1 MTSEKGNNFDIDDLE
16 DILNLDDYMEN
27 SESLLRG
34 DSQLADYIYVN
45 NLKQR
50 KLYLDCDIS
59 FQSVEDI
66 IANIMNYNKSDKD
79 IPTEERKPIY
89 LYISSLGGE
98 VPAGL
103 ALMDVISSSK
113 TPVYTI
119 NIGSAYSMAFY
130 IAISGHK
137 RYALNNSTFLLH
149 DGFNSLKLSV
159 AKTQDVFQF
168 QQKQEERLKQYTI
181 SHTNITEKDYD
192 GKYRAEW
199 YMYADEA
206 KELGVVDYIIGV
218 DCDLDEIV

>member
-1 MTSEKGNNFDIDDLE
+1 MTSEKGNSFDIDDLE
-16 DILNLDDYMEN
+16 DILNLDDYIDN
-27 SESLLRG
+27 LNGALKG

-59 FQSVEDI
+59 FQNVEDI
-66 IANIMNYNKSDKD
+66 IVNIMNFNKEDKD

-103 ALMDVISSSK
+103 ALMDVIENSK

-149 DGFNSLKLSV
+149 DGSNSLKLSV
-159 AKTQDVFQF
+159 AKTKDVFQF

-181 SHTNITEKDYD
+181 SHTNITEEDYD
-192 GKYRAEW
+192 DNYRVEW

-206 KELGVVDYIIGV
+206 KKLGAVDYIIGV

>member
-16 DILNLDDYMEN
+16 DILNLDDFMDNLEC
-27 SESLLRG
+27 SLKG
-34 DSQLADYIYVN
+34 DNQLADYIYVN

-66 IANIMNYNKSDKD
+66 IANIMNYNKADKD
-79 IPTEERKPIY
+79 IPMEGRKPIY